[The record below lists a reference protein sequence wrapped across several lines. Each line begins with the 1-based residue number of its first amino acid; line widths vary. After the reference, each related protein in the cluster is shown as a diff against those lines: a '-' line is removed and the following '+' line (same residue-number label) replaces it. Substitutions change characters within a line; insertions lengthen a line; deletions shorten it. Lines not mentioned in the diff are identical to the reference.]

1 VARHQALDNR
11 LEGRSR
17 PAIEFRFGLAIDL

>member
-1 VARHQALDNR
+1 M

-17 PAIEFRFGLAIDL
+17 PADGVG